1 MVKECKGKEEEKKKE
16 KKISKVCLKCG
27 SGQTYVR
34 IKEGSRVCRSCGNI
48 DQLEK

>member
-1 MVKECKGKEEEKKKE
+1 MEEGNKKEEKNIKAC
-16 KKISKVCLKCG
+16 SKCG

-48 DQLEK
+48 DQLEE